1 MVSKLSDILVVS
13 MVCVG
18 LFFSYLSSGN
28 PGILISFL
36 GGMGVLVSELEI
48 IKFSRITYYVTLFCI
63 FLLQTAI
70 LINNYLFKMTFLQN
84 NYQYG
89 ILVFA
94 VVLYIINIILLLKP
108 NIINLGLDS

>member
-1 MVSKLSDILVVS
+1 MVNKLSSIIIVS
-13 MVCVG
+13 SASVG

-28 PGILISFL
+28 PGTLIAFL
-36 GGMGVLVSELEI
+36 GGMGILVSELEI

-70 LINNYLFKMTFLQN
+70 LINNYLLKMTFLQN

-89 ILVFA
+89 ILAFA
-94 VVLYIINIILLLKP
+94 VVLYTINIILLLKP